1 MRESDKK
8 VREAEKGREKGTERE
23 TDTETAEL
31 NDIHI
36 NTEIERER
44 KREILEHNNR
54 DTE

>member
-8 VREAEKGREKGTERE
+8 VRKAVKGREKDTERE
-23 TDTETAEL
+23 TETAEL